1 MKKEKGIPC
10 NGNEKKAGTATL
22 ILNKMDFR
30 TKIETSNK
38 EEQQVMII
46 FRQDDNYNIHA
57 HNTGAPKYI
66 NDILTNIKKETNSN
80 RIVVVIFT
88 TTVTSMDQSS

>member
-1 MKKEKGIPC
+1 MRKEKGIPC

-38 EEQQVMII
+38 EGE
-46 FRQDDNYNIHA
+46 
-57 HNTGAPKYI
+57 
-66 NDILTNIKKETNSN
+66 
-80 RIVVVIFT
+80 
-88 TTVTSMDQSS
+88 